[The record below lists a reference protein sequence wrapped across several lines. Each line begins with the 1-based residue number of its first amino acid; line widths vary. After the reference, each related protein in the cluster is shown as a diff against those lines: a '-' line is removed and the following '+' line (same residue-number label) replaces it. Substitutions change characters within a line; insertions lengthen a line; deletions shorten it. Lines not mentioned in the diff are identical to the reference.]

1 MSHKDI
7 QILKMRY
14 LSGPNI
20 WTYRSVIEAWVDL
33 GELGQF
39 PSNLIPGFYERL
51 TTWLPGLVEHR
62 CGIGER
68 GGFLMRL
75 KDGTWAGHIMEH
87 VALELQTLAGLET
100 GFGKARETSTSGIY
114 KVVIRAAQEEVG
126 RQSLLLAKDLVMSA
140 INDEPYDLKST
151 VKHMKK
157 LVDKLCLGPST
168 NCIVEA
174 AVARRIPNIRLTEG
188 NLVQLGYGNK
198 QRRIWTAESDHTSAI
213 AENISSDKD
222 LTKQLLQ
229 NCGIPVPEGSLIKSP
244 EEAWSVAQDIG
255 LPVVIKPTDNNNGYG
270 VSLGLNTEEGVKA
283 AFHIADAAGS
293 EVLVERYILGDEH
306 RLLVVGNHLVAA
318 TKGETVFIVGDGTHT
333 VAELIELQIN
343 SDPRRGRE
351 DHFPMDIIRIHENPQ
366 DLLQIESQ
374 GVKPDT
380 VLEVKRQIVVKRDG
394 NLNNDVTDLVHPEVA
409 AAVCLAARVVGL
421 DIAGVDLVTQDISK
435 PLQDQGGAIVE
446 VNAGPG
452 LLMHLKPLT
461 GKPRPVGQAIIDHL
475 FSKKENGR
483 IPIVGVLGS
492 TQTNLLSHLIT
503 WLVHLSGLRVG
514 LACEDGLYM
523 DQRRVQAVDARD
535 YSIGERL
542 LINRTLQ
549 AAVFQ
554 TSPWHIL
561 QDGLPYDR
569 CLVGVVTDMNR
580 QAWDLDEHDIHD
592 EEKFKNVMR
601 TQVDLVLSEG
611 VCVLNAQDEKVLDL
625 AQYSDGEVILYAT
638 DPSIEAIQQNRSQGR
653 RSVYFRDGHVVLAR
667 GDQETL
673 LFHLDF
679 PPIAARIKQDGFQL
693 ETILAGVACAWAM
706 DIAPLLIRAGLK
718 NFGQK
723 PTAAPQEVRTLA

>member
-1 MSHKDI
+1 MSHPDI

-33 GELGQF
+33 GELEQF

-51 TTWLPGLVEHR
+51 TEWLPGLVEHR

-126 RQSLLLAKDLVMSA
+126 RQSLLMAKDLVMAA
-140 INDEPYDLKST
+140 INDLPFDMASN
-151 VKHMKK
+151 VKQMKR

-174 AVARRIPNIRLTEG
+174 AVARRIPSIRLTEG
-188 NLVQLGYGNK
+188 NLVQLGYGKK

-229 NCGIPVPEGSLIKSP
+229 NCGIPVPEGSLVNSP
-244 EEAWSVAQDIG
+244 EEAWSVAQEIG
-255 LPVVIKPTDNNNGYG
+255 LPVVIKPTDNNNGIG
-270 VSLGLNTEEGVKA
+270 VSLGLKTEEGVKA
-283 AFHIADAAGS
+283 AYHIADAAGS

-318 TKGETVFIVGDGTHT
+318 TKGETVSVIGDGVHT
-333 VAELIELQIN
+333 VSELIELQIN

-351 DHFPMDIIRIHENPQ
+351 DHFPMDIIRLHENPQ

-380 VLEVKRQIVVKRDG
+380 VIEAKREIIVKRDG

-421 DIAGVDLVTQDISK
+421 DIAGIDLVAQDISR
-435 PLQDQGGAIVE
+435 PLSEQGAAIVE

-475 FSKKENGR
+475 FHKKENGR

-492 TQTNLLSHLIT
+492 TQTTLLSHLIT

-514 LACEDGLYM
+514 LACEEGLFM
-523 DQRRVQAVDARD
+523 DQRKVQSQDARE

-542 LINRTLQ
+542 LINRTLE

-580 QAWDLDEHDIHD
+580 EAWDLDEHDIHD
-592 EEKFKNVMR
+592 EEKFKNVCR
-601 TQVDLVLSEG
+601 TQIDLVLSEG
-611 VCVLNAQDEKVLDL
+611 VSVLNAEDEKVLEL
-625 AQYSDGEVILYAT
+625 AKYSDGEVILYST
-638 DPSIEAIQQNRSQGR
+638 DSSIEAIQQNRAQGR

-673 LFHLDF
+673 LFHLEF
-679 PPIAARIKQDGFQL
+679 PPIAVRIQQDGFQL
-693 ETILAGVACAWAM
+693 QTILAGVACAWAL

-718 NFGQK
+718 NFGQ
-723 PTAAPQEVRTLA
+723 TTNAVPQEVRTRS